1 MNTQRIPSIELS
13 AADGMTKLVFEKL
26 TARIGR
32 VPNMPRAKA
41 VVEKRGRIDDND
53 FKLVSDAGFTP
64 GEISEIVAHVVL
76 NIFTNYFNLVAR
88 TDIDWPQISV
98 IV

>member
-1 MNTQRIPSIELS
+1 MLWKVRSTTVETQQRS
-13 AADGMTKLVFEKL
+13 
-26 TARIGR
+26 
-32 VPNMPRAKA
+32 
-41 VVEKRGRIDDND
+41 IDDND
-53 FKLVSDAGFTP
+53 SKLVSDAGFTP

-98 IV
+98 TV

>member
-1 MNTQRIPSIELS
+1 LEGKVDDSKD
-13 AADGMTKLVFEKL
+13 AAAINF
-26 TARIGR
+26 
-32 VPNMPRAKA
+32 AKA

-64 GEISEIVAHVVL
+64 GEISKIVAHVVL

-98 IV
+98 TV

>member
-1 MNTQRIPSIELS
+1 MKAKPLREWLLTIE
-13 AADGMTKLVFEKL
+13 
-26 TARIGR
+26 
-32 VPNMPRAKA
+32 
-41 VVEKRGRIDDND
+41 GRIDDND
-53 FKLVSDAGFTP
+53 FKLVSDTGLTP

-98 IV
+98 TV